1 MKGRGNQLRGLKLGG
16 LLCLV
21 LTVFL
26 AGCGG
31 ATANSGSTSG
41 STASYNAN
49 TAKQAS
55 SSNAS
60 GSSSSGG
67 SSTSSAPTNYTPQYL
82 IKQLNVTMEAKDT
95 TSTANDL
102 QNWITS
108 TDTRASSSGMQYQLN
123 GNTYTITITFSVQA
137 SDYTQIQR
145 YLADYPAKH
154 NGRLLSLNESVQ
166 NATNDYI
173 DTQSRL
179 KNLRVEQQRLQDL
192 MKNAQSMSDVLSIN
206 SQLSDVEGQ
215 IEQAEGHLNA
225 LSDQTTFYPI
235 SITIQPPGDG
245 SATPTVSSGD
255 SWNAGQ
261 IAHDAFQASL
271 HFFQFLV
278 SILIWLLAFS
288 IYIVP
293 TLILIWLYR
302 RWRRGRQVT
311 SYRPQR
317 LSTPPPAVTSYPQQ
331 PAPEA
336 VSPEEEAAVAQVEP
350 VEQVEKEAQPVNE
363 EEMPVS

>member
-21 LTVFL
+21 LTIFL
-26 AGCGG
+26 VGCGG
-31 ATANSGSTSG
+31 ASTSSGTATSNAG
-41 STASYNAN
+41 STADYNAS
-49 TAKQAS
+49 KQAS

-60 GSSSSGG
+60 GSSK
-67 SSTSSAPTNYTPQYL
+67 SSAPTNYTPQYL

-95 TSTANDL
+95 NSTANDL

-123 GNTYTITITFSVQA
+123 GDTYTISITFSVQA

-145 YLADYPAKH
+145 YLVDYPAKH

-245 SATPTVSSGD
+245 SATPTASSGNN
-255 SWNAGQ
+255 WNAGQ

-288 IYIVP
+288 IYIIP

-311 SYRPQR
+311 NYRPQR
-317 LSTPPPAVTSYPQQ
+317 LSTPPPAATLHTQQ
-331 PAPEA
+331 PVPET
-336 VSPEEEAAVAQVEP
+336 VHPKEEEPAAHVKP
-350 VEQVEKEAQPVNE
+350 GEQAEGEEAQPVVNE
-363 EEMPVS
+363 EELPIS

>member
-1 MKGRGNQLRGLKLGG
+1 MKGRGNQLRGL
-16 LLCLV
+16 LCLL
-21 LTVFL
+21 LTIFL
-26 AGCGG
+26 VGCGG
-31 ATANSGSTSG
+31 ASASNTGSS
-41 STASYNAN
+41 STASYNAS
-49 TAKQAS
+49 TSKSVS
-55 SSNAS
+55 SNNAS
-60 GSSSSGG
+60 GSSNSSG
-67 SSTSSAPTNYTPQYL
+67 SSPSNAPTNYTPQYL

-95 TSTANDL
+95 NSTANDL

-123 GNTYTITITFSVQA
+123 GDTYTITITFSVQA

-145 YLADYPAKH
+145 YLVDYPAKH

-245 SATPTVSSGD
+245 SATPTASSGN

-288 IYIVP
+288 IYIIP

-311 SYRPQR
+311 NYRPQR
-317 LSTPPPAVTSYPQQ
+317 LSTPPPAATVHTQQ
-331 PAPEA
+331 PVPET
-336 VSPEEEAAVAQVEP
+336 VHPKEEEPVAHVDAG
-350 VEQVEKEAQPVNE
+350 EQAEEEEAQPVVNE
-363 EEMPVS
+363 EELPIS